1 MVILDAEEMM
11 EILELI
17 ALAERIGCFFDEDS
31 KKIAKSIERKIEKEL
46 NLRNK
51 KKGGNRCGLGQF

>member
-17 ALAERIGCFFDEDS
+17 AMAERSGYYFDEDRE
-31 KKIAKSIERKIEKEL
+31 KIAKSIERKIKEEL
-46 NLRNK
+46 KLK
-51 KKGGNRCGLGQF
+51 KQ